1 MTNSHEQASAMGPE
15 TPPPYAGPSTP
26 PPGPGPVPPA
36 WSGRYG
42 NAPKS
47 KSPALAGVLSGFMPG
62 LGQIYLGSYQRGF
75 VHAAIF
81 AGLVACLSSGAAHGL
96 EPLFGIMLGFFYFY
110 NIVDAARRATLYN
123 VALQG
128 GQIPVPE
135 DFKMPTGRSSLLGGV
150 MLTAIGV
157 MLLLNTRFDYSLD
170 WLADWWPAFIVVI
183 GATMVYR
190 AVRERQ
196 KT

>member
-1 MTNSHEQASAMGPE
+1 MTNSHEQASPTGPQA
-15 TPPPYAGPSTP
+15 PPYAGPSTP

-36 WSGRYG
+36 WSGGRYG
-42 NAPKS
+42 TAPRG
-47 KSPALAGVLSGFMPG
+47 KSPVLAGILSSFMPG

-75 VHAAIF
+75 MHVAIF

-96 EPLFGIMLGFFYFY
+96 EPLFGIMLGFFYLY
-110 NIVDAARRATLYN
+110 NIVDAARRTALYN
-123 VALQG
+123 MALQG

-150 MLTAIGV
+150 ILTAIG
-157 MLLLNTRFDYSLD
+157 MLLLLNTRFDYSLD
-170 WLADWWPAFIVVI
+170 WLADWWPVFIVAI

-196 KT
+196 NT